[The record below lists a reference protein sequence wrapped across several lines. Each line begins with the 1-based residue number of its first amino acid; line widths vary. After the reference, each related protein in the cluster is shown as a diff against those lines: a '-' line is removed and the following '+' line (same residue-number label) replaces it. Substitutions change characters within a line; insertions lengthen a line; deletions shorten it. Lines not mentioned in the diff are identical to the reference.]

1 MQEEFYLELKEGL
14 LESLVVTERLVII
27 SVVGDGMRILRGI
40 SAKFFVV
47 LVRVNINIVV
57 IVQGFFERLIFVVVN
72 NDDAIIGVRVIYQ
85 MLFNIDQVI
94 EVFVIGVGG
103 VGGALL
109 E

>member
-1 MQEEFYLELKEGL
+1 MELKEGL

-57 IVQGFFERLIFVVVN
+57 IV
-72 NDDAIIGVRVIYQ
+72 
-85 MLFNIDQVI
+85 
-94 EVFVIGVGG
+94 
-103 VGGALL
+103 
-109 E
+109 